1 MPRDL
6 GDVLHLFAP
15 ELAPELAP
23 ESGPDADP
31 GRARAP
37 LVGLPFARPD
47 SVRSALLWNVAV
59 EAGRQGA
66 RTALLAPGAL
76 GGAALTDAGVLG
88 VEAHRVEAGPT
99 ALAHGAE
106 DTLRRLS
113 ARGRALVLAAFP
125 AAWLQKGADV
135 APLLDWTLVLVRP
148 DEGSIRE
155 ASASLEAVASQAP
168 RARLGVTVYGVR
180 SLREARDC
188 FEHLALG
195 VESRFGARLTSYGVL
210 VDDVHLSRSIVT
222 GRPIALANAHTPSA
236 RALSDV
242 ASLLLGD
249 A

>member
-15 ELAPELAP
+15 ELAP
-23 ESGPDADP
+23 DADP
-31 GRARAP
+31 IGARSP
-37 LVGLPFARPD
+37 LVGVPFARPD
-47 SVRSALLWNVAV
+47 AVRSALLWNLAV

-66 RTALLAPGAL
+66 RTALVAPGAL
-76 GGAALTDAGVLG
+76 GGAALADAGVLG

-99 ALAHGAE
+99 MLTRCADEAV
-106 DTLRRLS
+106 RRLT

-135 APLLDWTLVLVRP
+135 APLLDWTLVFVRP
-148 DEGSIRE
+148 DEASLRE
-155 ASASLEAVASQAP
+155 ASASLEAVATHAP
-168 RARLGVTVYGVR
+168 KARLGVTVYGVR
-180 SLREARDC
+180 SLLEARDC

-195 VESRFGARLTSYGVL
+195 IERRFGSALTSYGVL

-222 GRPIALANAHTPSA
+222 GRPIALANAHTPAA
-236 RALSDV
+236 RALADV

-249 A
+249 D